1 MYKGGILLRIRIIA
15 ILAVVLILGFK
26 FLSPTFEI
34 PKAQAPQSINT
45 DEKSVST
52 FSVGLEKE
60 QQAPDFTLS
69 TLTGESVKLSSLRG
83 KTVILNFW
91 TTWCPPCKSEMP
103 DMQQFYSDYKKN
115 NIMIIGVNLTD
126 NESSTKQVKDFA
138 QQYKISF
145 PILLDTKGEIR
156 KQYKIITIPTTY
168 IIDSN
173 GIIVENVVGPMTYDK
188 IKKLTLN
195 SANTKKG

>member
-1 MYKGGILLRIRIIA
+1 MYKGGILLKIRIVA

-26 FLSPTFEI
+26 FLSPTFET

-45 DEKSVST
+45 DKKSVST
-52 FSVGLEKE
+52 FSVGLEKD

-91 TTWCPPCKSEMP
+91 TTWCPPCKFEMP

-115 NIMIIGVNLTD
+115 NIIIIGVNLTD
-126 NESSTKQVKDFA
+126 NESNTKQVKDFTK
-138 QQYKISF
+138 QYKISF

-173 GIIVENVVGPMTYDK
+173 GIIAENVIGPITYDK

-195 SANTKKG
+195 SANIKKG

>member
-1 MYKGGILLRIRIIA
+1 MYKGGILLKIRIVA

-26 FLSPTFEI
+26 FLSPTSET
-34 PKAQAPQSINT
+34 PKVQAPQSINT
-45 DEKSVST
+45 DKKRVST
-52 FSVGLEKE
+52 FSIGLEKD

-69 TLTGESVKLSSLRG
+69 TLTGESVKLSSLLG

-115 NIMIIGVNLTD
+115 HIIIIGVNLTD
-126 NESSTKQVKDFA
+126 NESNTKQVKDFTK
-138 QQYKISF
+138 QYKISF

-173 GIIVENVVGPMTYDK
+173 GIIAENVIGPITYDK

-195 SANTKKG
+195 SANIKKG

>member
-1 MYKGGILLRIRIIA
+1 MYKGGILLKIRIVA

-26 FLSPTFEI
+26 FLSPTSET

-45 DEKSVST
+45 DKKC
-52 FSVGLEKE
+52 FYIFCWFRKD
-60 QQAPDFTLS
+60 QQAPEFTLS

-115 NIMIIGVNLTD
+115 NIIII
-126 NESSTKQVKDFA
+126 E
-138 QQYKISF
+138 
-145 PILLDTKGEIR
+145 
-156 KQYKIITIPTTY
+156 
-168 IIDSN
+168 
-173 GIIVENVVGPMTYDK
+173 
-188 IKKLTLN
+188 
-195 SANTKKG
+195 